1 MELIRIGKKKHTVR
15 SFLHAMFR
23 RVVVNDEVYRFYDE
37 VHFVDVLQPLNDP
50 WKEKKTLQKIRK
62 QVHFT
67 VKSWINDS

>member
-1 MELIRIGKKKHTVR
+1 MKRKTTKSNGINSYRQKKHTVR

-50 WKEKKTLQKIRK
+50 
-62 QVHFT
+62 
-67 VKSWINDS
+67 

>member
-50 WKEKKTLQKIRK
+50 
-62 QVHFT
+62 
-67 VKSWINDS
+67 